1 MQSEIQTANI
11 VKILRFAQNDKSEIF
26 RMTLKNYDRPSVFR
40 PCEFADEKFR
50 TIFLILVISVHE
62 DVILVSECI
71 YRAMTYTGKL
81 LVTLGYSRSSFNPAI
96 STDFSCSTG
105 TFFHTQTDSTVQNI
119 NNRMTGIAPWF

>member
-26 RMTLKNYDRPSVFR
+26 RMTLENYDRPSVFR

-50 TIFLILVISVHE
+50 TIFFILVISVHE

-81 LVTLGYSRSSFNPAI
+81 LVTLGYSRSSAVHHGNTVLVEIWACNGLGAAYDYVVCTLF
-96 STDFSCSTG
+96 G
-105 TFFHTQTDSTVQNI
+105 TAAEIV
-119 NNRMTGIAPWF
+119 